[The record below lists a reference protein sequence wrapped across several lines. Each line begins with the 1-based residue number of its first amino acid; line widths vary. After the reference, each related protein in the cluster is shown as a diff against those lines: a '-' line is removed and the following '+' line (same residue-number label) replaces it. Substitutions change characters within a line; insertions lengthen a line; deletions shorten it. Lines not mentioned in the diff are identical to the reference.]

1 MADAELAVVFRGRV
15 IEGTDPVTVRA
26 NLAKLF
32 NADAARIEKM
42 FSGSAVVIK
51 RGLDPEGAEKYR
63 AALARAGA
71 EVELVDLAR
80 AAPAAAATP
89 TPTPTPSV
97 APAQV
102 PAASDVPPQVIPA
115 AFQQKDGPPA
125 ALEATM
131 ADAGETLV
139 DYQTLPTPDIATDH
153 LSVAEVGVTLVEHQP
168 VAEPAFDLSGL
179 TLDPPGTTIVEPR
192 RVAAPEFDLSA
203 LSLADGS

>member
-80 AAPAAAATP
+80 AAPAAAAAQA
-89 TPTPTPSV
+89 PTPS
-97 APAQV
+97 AAARV
-102 PAASDVPPQVIPA
+102 PAAPNVPPQVIPA
-115 AFQQKDGPPA
+115 AFQQKDSPPA

-139 DYQTLPTPDIATDH
+139 DYQTLPAPDIATDH
-153 LSVAEVGVTLVEHQP
+153 LSVAEVGATLVEHQP
-168 VAEPAFDLSGL
+168 VAEPDFDLSGL
-179 TLDPPGTTIVEPR
+179 TLDPPGTTIVEPT

>member
-80 AAPAAAATP
+80 AAPAAAAAQA
-89 TPTPTPSV
+89 PTPS
-97 APAQV
+97 AAARV
-102 PAASDVPPQVIPA
+102 PAAPNVPPQVIPA

-153 LSVAEVGVTLVEHQP
+153 LSVAEVGATLVEHQP